1 MIIYIAG
8 PISSDTCYKAK
19 FDAAARSI
27 EADGDIP
34 LNPAWQPQG
43 LGYKQYID
51 NAFAMLRQADAAV
64 FLPGWESS
72 PGARLEHLYCETV
85 GIAILSDDK
94 EVSF

>member
-19 FDAAARSI
+19 FDAAAKAV
-27 EADGDIP
+27 EDGGGIP

-51 NAFAMLRQADAAV
+51 NALCMLRQADAAI
-64 FLPGWESS
+64 FLPGWEES
-72 PGARLEHLYCETV
+72 PGACLEHKYCETV
-85 GIAILSDDK
+85 GIPIIR
-94 EVSF
+94 F

>member
-19 FDAAARSI
+19 FGAAARSI
-27 EADGDIP
+27 EAHGDIP
-34 LNPAWQPQG
+34 LNPAWQPLG
-43 LGYKQYID
+43 LEYKQYID
-51 NAFAMLRQADAAV
+51 NALAMLRQADAAV
-64 FLPGWESS
+64 FLPGWEHS
-72 PGARLEHLYCETV
+72 PGACLEHLYCETV